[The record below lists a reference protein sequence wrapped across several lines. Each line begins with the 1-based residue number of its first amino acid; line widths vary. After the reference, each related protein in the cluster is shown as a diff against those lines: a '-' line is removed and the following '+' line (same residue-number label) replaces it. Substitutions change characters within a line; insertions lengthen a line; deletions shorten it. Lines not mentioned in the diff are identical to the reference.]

1 MNDSRELV
9 KEFEKRYPW
18 ALQYGIKY
26 VKLIDRTTIVI
37 DLTDGNSYVF
47 DASREIYD
55 LAHVRL
61 IDEKDKISISEWRRG
76 FSYWL
81 RKTMENKGIDE
92 DELADRTGLTKIV
105 ISRYMNGTAR
115 PNDETLTDISMVLD
129 CHEEDLIPHEFI
141 PLP

>member
-18 ALQYGIKY
+18 ALQYEIKY

-129 CHEEDLIPHEFI
+129 CYEEVLVPHEFI